1 MMRISGNPTFGPLLF
16 ARALSLRLQGHV
28 TSAHLEE
35 ERGRDL
41 HFLLP
46 LHQSRPA
53 VLSQLF
59 AQLELQKE
67 ALGVTSYGL
76 SACSMEEVCLKL
88 INVCR
93 LLSSTV
99 ELLLKGNP

>member
-1 MMRISGNPTFGPLLF
+1 M
-16 ARALSLRLQGHV
+16 

-99 ELLLKGNP
+99 ELLLKGTPEIRAPLYKRHFAVSQILSIYLPMK